1 MRRQAS
7 GSSAVPSLVSRDR
20 NASGSSV
27 VSSSASVMRR
37 QASGSSSVPSLV
49 SRDRNASGSSVVS
62 SSASVMKRQASGS
75 SSAFT
80 DRSDSKPQRKPA
92 SKFISST
99 DLSDDASSIE
109 DEMRLSKHRK
119 QNTEKVQSG
128 SSTSHSTK
136 HSSPKARTK
145 PKKTKHLEKERSKQ
159 QGRTKDSND
168 GTSIANAPPTP
179 HLTDN
184 DKSQF
189 FECVR
194 FDLELFVYNKCVEID
209 PQNNWTE
216 EKTFSSREVEFKL
229 QRFGDSMGTVRF
241 NIIGTSAYNHSCML
255 DSLIQSISSHY
266 RCLQEGQGGKREVV
280 QSFKDL
286 LVKFPL
292 AIPEESRRSLRKND
306 FLLNELLLQLACLCK
321 IYIILFSVARTQG
334 QLLHQTFG
342 YGAMN
347 GGKVCYYQ
355 EVVDNEP
362 ALILIPR
369 HVIFMYFK
377 RDHYESVQLFDHFV
391 ITPEV
396 YKGLENERKLTF
408 NKILR
413 LASVNSEYSGNTCVA
428 YTTNLQEE
436 WHNLQVLR

>member
-1 MRRQAS
+1 
-7 GSSAVPSLVSRDR
+7 
-20 NASGSSV
+20 
-27 VSSSASVMRR
+27 
-37 QASGSSSVPSLV
+37 
-49 SRDRNASGSSVVS
+49 
-62 SSASVMKRQASGS
+62 MKRQASGS

-80 DRSDSKPQRKPA
+80 DHSDSKPQRKPA
-92 SKFISST
+92 NKFISST

-136 HSSPKARTK
+136 HSSPKASTK
-145 PKKTKHLEKERSKQ
+145 PKKSKHLEKERSKQ
-159 QGRTKDSND
+159 QGGTKDSND
-168 GTSIANAPPTP
+168 GTSIANAPPTL

-184 DKSQF
+184 YKSQF

-194 FDLELFVYNKCVEID
+194 FDLELFVYNKCVQVD
-209 PQNNWTE
+209 AKNNWTE
-216 EKTFSSREVEFKL
+216 ENTFSSREVKFEL
-229 QRFGDSMGTVRF
+229 QRFGDSMGRVRF

-255 DSLIQSISSHY
+255 DSLVQSISSHY
-266 RCLQEGQGGKREVV
+266 RCLKEGEGGKREVV

-286 LVKFPL
+286 LVNFPL
-292 AIPEESRRSLRKND
+292 SIPEESRRSLRKNN
-306 FLLNELLLQLACLCK
+306 FLLDELLLQLACLCK
-321 IYIILFSVARTQG
+321 IYIILFSVVIVED
-334 QLLHQTFG
+334 QLLNTTFG

-347 GGKVCYYQ
+347 GGKVCYYE
-355 EVVDNEP
+355 EVDKQP

-369 HVIFMYFK
+369 HVIFMYFE

-396 YKGLENERKLTF
+396 YKGLENKQKLTF
-408 NKILR
+408 NNILR
-413 LASVNSEYSGNTCVA
+413 LASVNSEYSGKTCEA